1 MKKLM
6 CLFCCFMLT
15 TAVFCQKE
23 DEDET
28 KEKFNW
34 NNAFVGGSLNL
45 GAGNGSFAIG
55 AVPEFG
61 YSITKWLD
69 AGVLFNVNYQTQRI
83 YDFNGAVAYKLRS
96 FNYGA
101 GTFVRIWPIQQVFV
115 AVQPE
120 YNWIKQNQIDVYTN
134 AKYTTTL
141 KAESILVGVGYGGRD
156 IGKQISYV
164 SIMID
169 LMKNI
174 NSPYR
179 DQYNHAQPVIRTG
192 MGFYLGRKRAR

>member
-1 MKKLM
+1 MKKLVF
-6 CLFCCFMLT
+6 LICCSMFV
-15 TAVFCQKE
+15 TAAFSQKE
-23 DEDET
+23 EDNS
-28 KEKFNW
+28 KGKFNW

-45 GAGNGSFAIG
+45 GAGSGSFAIG
-55 AVPEFG
+55 AVPEIG

-69 AGVLFNVNYQTQRI
+69 AGMLFNVNYQTQRI

-96 FNYGA
+96 FNYGTGA
-101 GTFVRIWPIQQVFV
+101 FIRIWPIDQVFV

-134 AKYTTTL
+134 AKYTTTYR
-141 KAESILVGVGYGGRD
+141 AESVLVGVGYGGRVV
-156 IGKQISYV
+156 GKQMSYV

-192 MGFYLGRKRAR
+192 IGFYLGRKNR